1 MDDTIR
7 ATYRL
12 QLHKDFDF
20 AAAEAQ
26 VPYLSRLGISH
37 LYLSPIHTPRAGSTH
52 GYDVVDYG
60 AVSAELGGEEGL
72 RALVTTLRKHKMGVI
87 VDLVPNHMAIGGH
100 DNRSWLDLLEWG
112 MQSHYANF
120 FDVDWDVQDPALR
133 RRVHAPFLGK
143 PYGDALADGDLQ
155 LKFNPEE
162 ARFYIEY
169 FEHHFPINP
178 RDYSEVLKRGG
189 NTLSQY
195 AEHFH
200 DATNSKGRRE
210 NMVEEARTTLST
222 AIRQKPEL
230 VSAIEEGLS
239 HYNSKDHR
247 ARAALHRLI
256 ERQHY
261 RLAWWRTASDEINW
275 RRFFD
280 ILELAGVRVQ
290 ELPAF
295 SIVHATTFYLY
306 SEGLIDGVRI
316 DHIDGL
322 ADPRTYCRRLRRV
335 FNKLNHRRPPD
346 APQGRAIIYVEK
358 ILAHGERLSTEWQVD
373 GDTGYAFM
381 NEVGGLLHHPYGEEP
396 LGRAWTALT
405 GQPHNFELEEKAAR
419 RRTVETILA
428 ADFNA
433 CALALHQLAR
443 SDIHTR
449 DWSLMAIRR
458 VLTEILVEFPVYRT
472 YMDARGRS
480 SEDAALMK
488 STLEAAR
495 RRCQPSDREL
505 VDYIDRWLGGEAPSS
520 FRSVRARRAR
530 LRAIARFQQLSSP
543 VAAKSVE
550 DTAFYRYGHLLSRNE
565 VGSSPTQ
572 FYLSAEEFHKACKER
587 ERRYPQCM
595 LATATHDHK
604 RGEDVRAR
612 LAVISELPELW
623 LMHMG
628 NWRQRNG
635 HLKQEVEGQ
644 EVPDAAD
651 EYMLYQM
658 LLGAWPLDMNPGNPA
673 QLEEFTE
680 RLRQWQLKALREAKR
695 NSNWIEPNVRY
706 EEAAGAFLNAI
717 LDPEQSAGFIEELDT
732 FADSVAAAGA
742 INSLAQTLIKLTA
755 PGVPDIYQGCE
766 LWDFSFVDPDNRRPV
781 DYPLRHGFLEAL
793 QQENTRYSLMANWRN
808 GQLKQ
813 FLIATILSARAHYPA
828 LFTHGSYQQ
837 LSVEGKLHEHIFCF
851 VRELNG
857 QILIV
862 ATVRFAAE
870 LCDRTQPIVTR
881 EHWQDTH
888 IQLPKRLRALDW
900 LDLLTGTRFNGD
912 SLPASRLFADLSVAA
927 LINEQAENP

>member
-7 ATYRL
+7 ATFRL
-12 QLHKDFDF
+12 QLHKDFNF
-20 AAAEAQ
+20 ADALAQ
-26 VPYLSRLGISH
+26 LPYLSRLGVSH

-72 RALVTTLRKHKMGVI
+72 RELVKALRQHGMGLI

-100 DNRSWLDLLEWG
+100 DNKAWQDLLEWG

-143 PYGDALADGDLQ
+143 PYGEVLANGDLQ
-155 LKFNPEE
+155 LNFDAQEG
-162 ARFYIEY
+162 RFYLAY
-169 FEHHFPINP
+169 FDHHFPINP
-178 RDYSEVLKRGG
+178 HNYPEILERGG
-189 NTLSQY
+189 DSFKQH
-195 AEHFH
+195 ADHFRE
-200 DATNSKGRRE
+200 ATANKNRRE
-210 NMVEEARTTLST
+210 GLVEEARQSLCDAFAQDDSLPSRL
-222 AIRQKPEL
+222 AECLKQY
-230 VSAIEEGLS
+230 SAD
-239 HYNSKDHR
+239 DHR
-247 ARAALHRLI
+247 ARAALHHLL
-256 ERQHY
+256 EQQHY

-280 ILELAGVRVQ
+280 ILDLAGVRVQ

-295 SIVHATTFYLY
+295 AIVHATTFYLY

-335 FNKLNHRRPPD
+335 FNRINHRRPPD
-346 APQGRAIIYVEK
+346 APKGRAVIYVEK
-358 ILAHGERLSTEWQVD
+358 ILGHGERLSPEWQVD

-381 NEVGGLLHHPYGEEP
+381 NDVGALLHHPAGEEP

-419 RRTVETILA
+419 RRTIETILA

-433 CALALHQLAR
+433 CARALHQIAR
-443 SDIHTR
+443 SDLHTR

-480 SEDAALMK
+480 PEDTALMK
-488 STLEAAR
+488 ATLEAAR
-495 RRCQPSDREL
+495 RRCQPSDRDL
-505 VDYIDRWLGGEAPSS
+505 VDYIDRWLGGEPPSS
-520 FRSVRARRAR
+520 FNSIRARRAR

-565 VGSSPTQ
+565 VGSSPMQ
-572 FYLSAEEFHKACKER
+572 FSMTVDEFHAACADR
-587 ERRYPQCM
+587 AQRYPQCM

-612 LAVISELPELW
+612 LAVISEIPELW
-623 LMHMG
+623 LMHVA

-635 HLKQEVEGQ
+635 HLKSEFEGRDM
-644 EVPDAAD
+644 PDAAD

-658 LLGAWPLDMNPGNPA
+658 LLGAWPLDMDYA
-673 QLEEFTE
+673 DARQLEAFAE
-680 RLRQWQLKALREAKR
+680 RIRQWQLKALREAKR
-695 NSNWIEPNVRY
+695 NSNWIEPNLHY
-706 EEAAGAFLNAI
+706 EEAARGFLDAI
-717 LDPEQSAGFIEELDT
+717 LNPQQSSDFLLELDG
-732 FADSVAAAGA
+732 FANSIATAGA
-742 INSLAQTLIKLTA
+742 INSLGQTLIKLTA

-781 DYPLRHGFLEAL
+781 DYQLRCEYLDEL
-793 QQENTRYSLMANWRN
+793 QHDNSQYALMANWRS

-813 FLIATILSARAHYPA
+813 YLIVKILGLRAAHPELLA
-828 LFTHGSYQQ
+828 HGRYVP
-837 LSVEGKLHEHIFCF
+837 LVTTGKLSEHIFCF
-851 VRELNG
+851 ARELHG
-857 QILIV
+857 TILIV

-870 LCDRTQPIVTR
+870 LSDRTQPSISR

-888 IQLPKRLRALDW
+888 IQLPKQYRQYSWSDVF
-900 LDLLTGTRFNGD
+900 TGAQLNGD
-912 SLPASRLFADLSVAA
+912 ALLASRLFADFCVAA
-927 LINEQAENP
+927 LINEA